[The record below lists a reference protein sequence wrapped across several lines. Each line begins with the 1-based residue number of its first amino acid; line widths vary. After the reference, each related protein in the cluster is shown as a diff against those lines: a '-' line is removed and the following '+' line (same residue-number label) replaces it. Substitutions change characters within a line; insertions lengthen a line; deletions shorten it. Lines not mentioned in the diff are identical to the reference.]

1 MSQQKSDEEIAQ
13 IVRTSNKE
21 LYREIVE
28 RYQHK
33 LYSYALYLLKH
44 EDAAKDVVQQAFIKA
59 YINLNGFDTSKKF
72 SSWIYRIVH
81 NEAINYIKKHRN
93 QMQLTNEAYDVKDP
107 SVNVDTLFER
117 MEQDEHIQR
126 LVASLPFKY
135 REVLILYFMEERSY
149 EEISDILRIPI
160 GTVGIRILR
169 GKDQLKQLINEYYG

>member
-28 RYQHK
+28 RYQYK
-33 LYSYALYLLKH
+33 LYSYAFYLLRQ

-59 YINLNGFDTSKKF
+59 YCNLNGFNTSKKF

-81 NEAINYIKKHRN
+81 NEAINHIKKHKK
-93 QMQLTNEAYDVKDP
+93 QTQLSPEGYDVKDP

-126 LVASLPFKY
+126 LVASLPLKY

-160 GTVGIRILR
+160 GTVGIRISR
-169 GKDQLKQLINEYYG
+169 GKNQLKRLINEYYG